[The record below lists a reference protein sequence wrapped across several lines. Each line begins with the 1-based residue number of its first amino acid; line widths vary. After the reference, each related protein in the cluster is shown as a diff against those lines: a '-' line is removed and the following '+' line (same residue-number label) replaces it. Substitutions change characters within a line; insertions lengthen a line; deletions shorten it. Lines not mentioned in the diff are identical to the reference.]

1 MVFST
6 LIERKSFQVNHTKTK
21 SLALE
26 LVRRTPMRQ
35 LRIDRTIW
43 TTRKCDDELI
53 LLTSASF
60 HISDTFA
67 SVYISHDERW
77 LGFGRP

>member
-1 MVFST
+1 MEADLPGRSHGLFDTDRKEEFS
-6 LIERKSFQVNHTKTK
+6 KSITPRPK

-53 LLTSASF
+53 LLTSASL

-67 SVYISHDERW
+67 SV
-77 LGFGRP
+77 

>member
-1 MVFST
+1 
-6 LIERKSFQVNHTKTK
+6 
-21 SLALE
+21 
-26 LVRRTPMRQ
+26 MRQ

>member
-1 MVFST
+1 
-6 LIERKSFQVNHTKTK
+6 
-21 SLALE
+21 
-26 LVRRTPMRQ
+26 MRQ

-67 SVYISHDERW
+67 SV
-77 LGFGRP
+77 